1 MKIVFTAL
9 FLSFFYLNTSAQ
21 LPQQNLA
28 APFYHGVASGDPL
41 IDAVII
47 WTRVAPI
54 NQTENKVEGKWL
66 VAMDAAM
73 KNQVQIGVFETD
85 DSKDYTVKI
94 DVTNLKSNTYY
105 YYQFEAF
112 GKKSI
117 IGRTKTAP
125 KKAESD
131 ALNFAVVSC
140 NNFQDG
146 YFNGYRVISKRND
159 LDAVIHLGDYIY
171 EYGEGGYNRKNLA
184 RNLSPTTEILDLAD
198 YRMRYSQYRLDI
210 DFIKV
215 HQQHPFICIWD
226 DHETANDSYKDGAQN
241 HNPKY
246 EGDWETRKKLAKQ
259 AYFEWLPIRNHPEQK
274 INRILKYG
282 DLADLI
288 MLDTRLEARDK
299 KPQDMFAADYM
310 DSTRVILG
318 KEQREWLFD
327 ALKNSTAEWK
337 IIGQQVIFSELN
349 VGWVDFRDRQRSEN
363 YFLDIWDG
371 YPVERTKVI
380 DFLKESRI
388 ENTVLL
394 TGDFHSSFAYEVADN
409 PTNSENYNPEN
420 SKGAVAVEFVTPSIT
435 SSNFDE
441 ILSKYRSRKIEQC
454 LDEPCPMFPFFY
466 KKNPNPHLKYV
477 DLRKHGF
484 IILNV
489 TKAQTQASFYYL
501 ETIDKRSDDYYFET
515 ALATKSGQNHLQ
527 VVAEII
533 PKSLAEAAKNI
544 ENTTGKRTIIS
555 GIYQKENATY
565 VQLYTAFPNVEYDFC
580 LSLLNEQKELIKT
593 FPCKFKGRTV
603 YTVHFS
609 STALPKG
616 KYYLR
621 LENDTILEEDL
632 YYFEN

>member
-1 MKIVFTAL
+1 MKAIFTTLLLSILFFNVF
-9 FLSFFYLNTSAQ
+9 AQ
-21 LPQQNLA
+21 LPQTNLA

-41 IDAVII
+41 TDAVII

-54 NQTENKVEGKWL
+54 NATQNQVEGKWFISENS
-66 VAMDAAM
+66 DM
-73 KNQVQIGVFETD
+73 KNPIQVGVFKTD
-85 DSKDYTVKI
+85 ATKDYTVKI
-94 DVTNLKSNTYY
+94 DVKGLKSNQYY

-112 GKKSI
+112 GKRSI

-125 KKAESD
+125 KKGEST

-146 YFNGYRVISKRND
+146 YFNGYRVLSERND

-171 EYGEGGYNRKNLA
+171 EYGEGGYNRKGLA
-184 RNLSPTTEILDLAD
+184 RSLSPTTEILDLAD
-198 YRMRYSQYRLDI
+198 YRMRYSQYRLDS

-215 HQQHPFICIWD
+215 HQQHAFICIWD

-246 EGDWETRKKLAKQ
+246 EGDWATRKALAKQ

-274 INRILKYG
+274 INRVLKYG

-299 KPQDMFAADYM
+299 KPNNQFDENYM

-363 YFLDIWDG
+363 FFLDIWDG

-380 DFLKESRI
+380 DFLADNKI
-388 ENTVLL
+388 KNTVLL

-409 PTNSENYNPEN
+409 PTNIANYNP
-420 SKGAVAVEFVTPSIT
+420 
-435 SSNFDE
+435 
-441 ILSKYRSRKIEQC
+441 
-454 LDEPCPMFPFFY
+454 
-466 KKNPNPHLKYV
+466 
-477 DLRKHGF
+477 
-484 IILNV
+484 
-489 TKAQTQASFYYL
+489 
-501 ETIDKRSDDYYFET
+501 
-515 ALATKSGQNHLQ
+515 
-527 VVAEII
+527 
-533 PKSLAEAAKNI
+533 
-544 ENTTGKRTIIS
+544 
-555 GIYQKENATY
+555 
-565 VQLYTAFPNVEYDFC
+565 
-580 LSLLNEQKELIKT
+580 
-593 FPCKFKGRTV
+593 
-603 YTVHFS
+603 
-609 STALPKG
+609 
-616 KYYLR
+616 
-621 LENDTILEEDL
+621 
-632 YYFEN
+632 